1 MASKKKNI
9 LVATIGTRDLAFR
22 VSSGEWL
29 NVGND
34 RMNNEQFSHQ
44 GQVLL
49 DLNLDPLMNF
59 RELSELL
66 LANWEDDRDRL
77 QQ

>member
-1 MASKKKNI
+1 VCA
-9 LVATIGTRDLAFR
+9 LAFNT
-22 VSSGEWL
+22 SASGEWL

-34 RMNNEQFSHQ
+34 RMNDEQFSHQ

-49 DLNLDPLMNF
+49 DLNLDPLINF

-66 LANWEDDRDRL
+66 LASWDDYHDRL